1 MTENE
6 IKGLMEKYLNGT
18 ITKKEESL
26 LEQFD
31 GKLLYKNRNGIFKNE
46 RHKKRVAKQLSQNIA
61 RPHKGTSF
69 FKWTRVAASLAIM
82 ASLGYLLYSKTETKE
97 VEEPIVEIV
106 RTTEW
111 GQKLNLT
118 LADGTQVRLN
128 SGSTL
133 KYPNRFEGDM
143 RHVALIGEAFF
154 DVAKNPD
161 KPFVIESGEVR
172 TTVLGTSFNVNT
184 YPDNDQIAVTVA
196 TGKVKVASQESEIFL
211 EPNEQGVFNTRTKSM
226 TKERVDI
233 TTALNWKKGIIHF
246 EDVPLS
252 QVLETLEK
260 WYGVSFVLE
269 NRNAGNCHI
278 SASYDNELLST
289 VMESIVFAKKGLR
302 YEFLEDHKILI
313 KGKCTD

>member
-18 ITKKEESL
+18 ITKQEESL

-31 GKLLYKNRNGIFKNE
+31 GDLLSKNYKDIFKNDNH
-46 RHKKRVAKQLSQNIA
+46 RKQIAKQLSQNISG
-61 RPHKGTSF
+61 HKKGISF
-69 FKWTRVAASLAIM
+69 LKWTKVAASLALLVG
-82 ASLGYLLYSKTETKE
+82 LGYFIHSRMETEP
-97 VEEPIVEIV
+97 VVEPIVEMV
-106 RTTEW
+106 KTTEW
-111 GQKLNLT
+111 GQKLNVT

-128 SGSTL
+128 SGSIL
-133 KYPNRFEGDM
+133 KYPSRFEGNL
-143 RHVALIGEAFF
+143 RRVELIGEAFF
-154 DVAKNPD
+154 DVAKNPN

-172 TTVLGTSFNVNT
+172 TTVLGTSFNVDT

-196 TGKVKVASQESEIFL
+196 TGKVKVASQENEIIL
-211 EPNEQGVFNTRTKSM
+211 EPNEQGVFHKKTRSM
-226 TKERVDI
+226 TKERVD
-233 TTALNWKKGIIHF
+233 TSTALNWKEGVIHF

-252 QVLETLEK
+252 QALKTLEK

-269 NRNAGNCHI
+269 NKYAGNCHI
-278 SASYDNELLST
+278 SASYNNELLST
-289 VMESIVFAKKGLR
+289 IMESIVFAKKGLR